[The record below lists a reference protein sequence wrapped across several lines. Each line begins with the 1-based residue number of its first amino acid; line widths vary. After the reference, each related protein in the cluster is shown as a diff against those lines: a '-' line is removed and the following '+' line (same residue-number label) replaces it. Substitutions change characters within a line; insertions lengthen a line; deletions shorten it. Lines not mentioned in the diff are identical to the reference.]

1 MFYIYIYIYVPYT
14 IPGALTLLRLKP
26 ANCSIY

>member
-1 MFYIYIYIYVPYT
+1 MFYIYIYVPYT